1 MCIILFSA
9 PGDYV
14 SGRYTIEIPARTKT
28 AILMVMT
35 NDDDIAELTETF
47 TATIVDTCDL
57 ASVGNPS
64 TGYVNILD
72 NDSECILEV
81 DDSENVGNNI

>member
-1 MCIILFSA
+1 MYPFLFSA

-14 SGRYTIEIPARTKT
+14 SGRYTVEIPAMTKT

-47 TATIVDTCDL
+47 TATIVDKCNLT
-57 ASVGNPS
+57 SVGDPS

-72 NDSECILEV
+72 NDSECMREA